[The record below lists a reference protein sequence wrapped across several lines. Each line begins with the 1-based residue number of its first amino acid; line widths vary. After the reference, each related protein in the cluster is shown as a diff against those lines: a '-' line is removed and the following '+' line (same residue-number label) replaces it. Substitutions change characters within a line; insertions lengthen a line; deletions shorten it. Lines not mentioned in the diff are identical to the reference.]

1 MALAFKRE
9 QKTLEDGGLK
19 DCNANVVS
27 YTGLN
32 IPVEVDYDSIKQ
44 ISGEGEWSGGTKEGN
59 NIISL
64 KYINDQMKYVYLT
77 ISEIAKDD
85 VGKEALT
92 KVVKKVRLN
101 VTANGKPGIDMR
113 DPSTFDV
120 SVKDGTL
127 FVTANLDFTSYV
139 GQSFPYTELAR
150 IVEQQIEGNTNV
162 LFNRAK
168 AEFMTGNFAYYNS
181 RLISSLGREL
191 PVEFDWAEAL
201 ALKGTYEAS
210 SGRPMPRSAVT
221 CIYMNDSGWYG
232 VVSALETVCK
242 DDLGKEA
249 FFETFNQLII
259 HPTGAVPKGTLYTS
273 EIKAHRFEKKGKEAH
288 VWIGIPFDSP
298 EFALQTFPSEEL
310 AAIIEKAL

>member
-9 QKTLEDGGLK
+9 QKTLEEGGLK
-19 DCNANVVS
+19 DCISNIVS

-44 ISGEGEWSGGTKEGN
+44 IPGESVWSNSQKEGSN
-59 NIISL
+59 LIAL
-64 KYINDQMKYVYLT
+64 RYINDQMKYVYLT

-113 DPSTFDV
+113 DPSTFTV
-120 SVKDGTL
+120 SVQDGTL
-127 FVTANLDFTSYV
+127 LITANLDFTQYV
-139 GQSFPYTELAR
+139 GQSYPYTEIAR

-168 AEFMTGNFAYYNS
+168 AEFMNGNFASYYS
-181 RLISSLGREL
+181 RLTSSLGREL
-191 PVEFDWAEAL
+191 PVEFDWSEAL

-210 SGRPMPRSAVT
+210 SGRPEPRSAVT
-221 CIYMNDSGWYG
+221 CRYLNDNGWYG

-249 FFETFNQLII
+249 FFETYNQFVI
-259 HPTGAVPKGTLYTS
+259 HPTGNVPKGTVYTS
-273 EIKAHRFEKKGKEAH
+273 EIKAHRFEKKGKEGH
-288 VWIGIPFDSP
+288 VWIGIPFDSK
-298 EFALQTFPSEEL
+298 EYALQTFPDREL
-310 AAIIEKAL
+310 AEMIEKSL

>member
-9 QKTLEDGGLK
+9 QKTLEEGGLK
-19 DCNANVVS
+19 DCISNIVS

-32 IPVEVDYDSIKQ
+32 IPVEVDYDNIKQ
-44 ISGEGEWSGGTKEGN
+44 IPGEGEWSSGNKEGN
-59 NIISL
+59 NLIAL

-77 ISEIAKDD
+77 ISEIGKDD

-113 DPSTFDV
+113 EPSTFDV
-120 SVKDGTL
+120 SVQDGTL

-139 GQSFPYTELAR
+139 GQSFPYTEIAR
-150 IVEQQIEGNTNV
+150 IVEQQIEGATNV

-168 AEFMTGNFAYYNS
+168 AEFMNGNFPYYNN
-181 RLISSLGREL
+181 RLVSSLGREI
-191 PVEFDWAEAL
+191 PVEFDWSEAL

-210 SGRPMPRSAVT
+210 SGKPEPRSAVT
-221 CIYMNDSGWYG
+221 CKYLNDQGWYG
-232 VVSALETVCK
+232 IVAALETVCK

-249 FFETFNQLII
+249 FFDTFNQLVI
-259 HPTGAVPKGTLYTS
+259 HPTGAVPKGTVYTS

-288 VWIGIPFDSP
+288 FWIGIPFDSK
-298 EFALQTFPSEEL
+298 EYALQTFPSSEMAE
-310 AAIIEKAL
+310 IIEKAL